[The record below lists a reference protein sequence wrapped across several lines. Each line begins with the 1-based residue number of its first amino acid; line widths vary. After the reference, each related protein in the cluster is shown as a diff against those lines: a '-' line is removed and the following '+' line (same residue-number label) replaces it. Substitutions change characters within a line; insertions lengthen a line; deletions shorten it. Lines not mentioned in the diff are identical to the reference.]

1 MAINK
6 DFNPE
11 FVVLPAASTYE
22 SGDPIRSNGLNG
34 VCLEDSGNV
43 TTGYATVNTEGV
55 WDLSVQAVDDEGS
68 TTIAAGDTI
77 YFDSANTPSLSKRSS
92 GSAYGIAQEAIS
104 YGLTDTIQVFLIQD
118 ADEAEAGKTGTLCYF
133 KTGPVTSG
141 KGGGAATGT
150 GGDENNM
157 IIDGINFEYHIVG
170 TATAT
175 APIIVAGGL
184 DIGLDDADDDGIEIT
199 RGITARSP
207 EAFTVGTS
215 PAFYMKVEATLAD
228 VSGTDAFLMGFR
240 KLEAYQADPDDY
252 DEAFAANVNAGNIIV
267 TEILNGAATA
277 TTDTTDDWA
286 DGETHVIEVRVSA
299 AGVCT
304 LLIDGAAPTATSAFT
319 FDDGEVVIPF
329 VYFRHDS
336 DVAEDTTL
344 SRWEVDYQ

>member
-6 DFNPE
+6 EFNPE

-55 WDLSVQAVDDEGS
+55 WDLSAQAVDDEGS

-77 YFDSANTPSLSKRSS
+77 YFDSANTPVLSKRSS
-92 GSAYGIAQEAIS
+92 GSAYGIAQEAIG
-104 YGLTDTIQVFLIQD
+104 YGLTATINVFLIQD
-118 ADEAEAGKTGTLCYF
+118 AVEAEAGKTGTLCYF
-133 KTGPVTSG
+133 NSCPVTSG

-150 GGDENNM
+150 AGDENNM
-157 IIDGINFEYHIVG
+157 VIDGLNFEYHIVG

-175 APIIVAGGL
+175 APILVAGGL
-184 DIGLDDADDDGIEIT
+184 DIGLDDADNDGIEIT

-207 EAFTVGTS
+207 EVFTVGTS
-215 PAFYMKVEATLAD
+215 PAFYMKVEATIAD
-228 VSGTDAFLMGFR
+228 VSGTDAFVMGFR
-240 KLEAYQADPDDY
+240 KLEAYQALESGY
-252 DEAFAANVNAGNIIV
+252 DEMFAANINAGDIIV
-267 TEILNGAATA
+267 AEILNAAATN
-277 TTDTTDDWA
+277 TDTTDDWA
-286 DGETHVIEVRVSA
+286 NAATHSIEVRVSA
-299 AGVCT
+299 AGACT
-304 LLIDGAAPTATSAFT
+304 LLIDGAAPTVTSAFT

-329 VYFRHDS
+329 VYFRHAG